1 MRRST
6 FLLVPMMGLAVT
18 ACSYVTSVE
27 PVGDKPVYLE
37 PKKWEGLWKY
47 DREEND
53 EIMVETLA
61 VNVVDAAGGILEFR
75 RPEDCTHKAGQA
87 IVRQHTHADSQA
99 SFISTKSD
107 QGYFRENPDRG
118 NRDFDDYI
126 WAKYGRLGNALIVYL
141 PHVGSFHKLVYR
153 GEMPGKV
160 NGDDVLL
167 EQLSNDQLNRIT
179 TDKEQQLFFYE
190 LKDMSVFPGFYRVSP
205 ILADGRMRCTPHAK
219 PGEGSSESATG
230 EIPAA
235 NFAITELAQTFP
247 EKGLVINN
255 PVEVVAAGI
264 GVIVGRNA
272 FGKRAIFLDP
282 GHGVTDLGTL
292 GGEWSHANALNDLDQ
307 VVGQSETANGQSHA
321 FLWEGGVM
329 TDLGLS
335 ADESSAQAISKSG
348 QVVGGWRI
356 KSKEGV
362 ESPRTA
368 FLWTRSGGMTDLGT
382 LGGVDSEANSINDRG
397 GVVGRSKTVQGY
409 NRAFLFHTD
418 TGMVDLGTL
427 GGRDSA
433 AASINNAG
441 QVVGWSEITWGDTQQ
456 RRAFLWDHG
465 KMIDLSSLPEV
476 KEAGWLELTEAV
488 EINDQGQIV
497 GFGVHEGKD
506 RVFLLTPAPPV
517 ANGL

>member
-6 FLLVPMMGLAVT
+6 FLLVLMMGLAMT
-18 ACSYVTSVE
+18 ACSWVTSVV
-27 PVGDKPVYLE
+27 PVGDSPVYLE
-37 PKKWEGLWKY
+37 PEEWEGLWKY
-47 DREEND
+47 DD
-53 EIMVETLA
+53 VIDGKLTVETLA
-61 VNVVDAAGGILEFR
+61 VYVVDAAGGILEFCNLSV
-75 RPEDCTHKAGQA
+75 DCTHTPGRAF
-87 IVRQHTHADSQA
+87 VRQHTHADSKA
-99 SFISTKSD
+99 SFISAKSD
-107 QGYFRENPDRG
+107 QGYFEE
-118 NRDFDDYI
+118 DFDDYI
-126 WAKYGRLGNALIVYL
+126 WAKYGRLGNALILYL
-141 PHVGSFHKLVYR
+141 PHAGSFDKLVYR

-160 NGDDVLL
+160 DGEDVLL

-190 LKDMSVFPGFYRVSP
+190 LEDMDVFPGFYRVSP

-230 EIPAA
+230 DIPAA
-235 NFAITELAQTFP
+235 NFTITELAQTFP
-247 EKGLVINN
+247 EKRLVINN
-255 PVEVVAAGI
+255 PLQVVAAGI
-264 GVIVGRNA
+264 GEIVGRNA

-382 LGGVDSEANSINDRG
+382 LGGVDSEANSINDKG
-397 GVVGRSKTVQGY
+397 EVVGTSKTVQGY
-409 NRAFLFHTD
+409 NRAFLWHTD
-418 TGMVDLGTL
+418 SGMVDLGIL
-427 GGRDSA
+427 GGRDSSA
-433 AASINNAG
+433 NAINNVG

-465 KMIDLSSLPEV
+465 KMIDLSSLPDV
-476 KEAGWLELTEAV
+476 KAAGWSELTEAV
-488 EINDQGQIV
+488 GINDQGQIV
-497 GFGVHEGKD
+497 GFGVHEGKG
-506 RVFLLTPAPPV
+506 RFFFLLTPVPPL
-517 ANGL
+517 ANGR